1 MISEVQGKRV
11 LVRVDFNVPLNAEF
25 QITDDT
31 RIRKALPTIK
41 NLLDN
46 GAAVILM
53 SHLGRPQKKLNDD
66 GSINKTKF
74 SLHHLV
80 EHLKG
85 ATNAEV
91 KFAND
96 CIGQEAFDQALALK
110 PGEILLLENTRFHKG
125 ESKGDDDMAAK
136 LAKLADIYI
145 NDAFGTAH
153 RAHASTTTVA
163 KYFKPENRS
172 LGLLMESEIANA
184 KKVLNSPKRPA
195 TAILGGAKVSDK
207 IQLIE
212 RLIDFVNVIII
223 GGGMSYTFT
232 KAQGGEIGTSLVEDD
247 YTDLALKLL
256 KKADDQ
262 GVDILLPVD
271 NVIATEFSNDAERKT
286 VKSDEIDSNWMGLDV
301 GEKSIARFSEVIKDS
316 KTILWNG
323 PVGVFEFP
331 NFAIGTQSIA
341 RAVAD
346 ATALGAFS
354 MIGGGD
360 SVAAITQAGLE
371 DEVSFVSTGG
381 GAMLEFLEGKKL
393 PGIKA
398 IESQEYVESSDD

>member
-1 MISEVQGKRV
+1 MITEVSGKKV
-11 LVRVDFNVPLNAEF
+11 LVRVDFNVPLDAEF
-25 QITDDT
+25 KITDDT

-41 NLLDN
+41 TLLDK

-53 SHLGRPQKKLNDD
+53 SHLGRPQKKLNAD
-66 GSINKTKF
+66 GSINKEKY
-74 SLHHLV
+74 SLSHLIN
-80 EHLKG
+80 HLKH

-96 CIGQEAFDQALALK
+96 CIGPEAFDKAHGLQA
-110 PGEILLLENTRFHKG
+110 GEILLLENTRFHKG
-125 ESKGDDDMAAK
+125 EKKGEDEMAAK
-136 LAKLADIYI
+136 LAKLADVYI

-172 LGLLMESEIANA
+172 LGLLMESEIQNA

-247 YTDLALKLL
+247 YLDLALKLL
-256 KKADDQ
+256 KKADNQ
-262 GVDILLPVD
+262 GVDILLPED
-271 NVIATEFSNDAERKT
+271 NVVTTEFSNDTERKT
-286 VKSDEIDSNWMGLDV
+286 VKSNEIPAGWMGLDI
-301 GEKSIARFSEVIKDS
+301 GEKSIQKFNEVIKGS

-360 SVAAITQAGLE
+360 SVAAITQAGLD

-393 PGIKA
+393 PGIAA
-398 IESQEYVESSDD
+398 IESKEYVETADE